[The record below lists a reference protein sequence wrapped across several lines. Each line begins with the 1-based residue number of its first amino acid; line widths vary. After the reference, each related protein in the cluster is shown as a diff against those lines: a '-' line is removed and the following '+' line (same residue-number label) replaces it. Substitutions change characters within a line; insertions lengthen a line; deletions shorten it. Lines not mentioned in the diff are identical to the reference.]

1 VGAGG
6 NDRFRLTPVVAGLLA
21 ITIVSAV
28 AAAAVMCALRVRSQ
42 RHRNQRRQDL
52 CGAGTGSVMG
62 GGIGG
67 GAAVIAVCKQKADDD
82 DEDYAAATSDPDKN
96 PDLIPPTKIK
106 SAFNGRIVF
115 ILSITVVTHLLICVG
130 NRPSYINYRLV
141 RFPSRIY

>member
-28 AAAAVMCALRVRSQ
+28 AAAAVMCALRVRSR

-82 DEDYAAATSDPDKN
+82 DEEYAAAASDPDKN

-106 SAFNGRIVF
+106 SAFNSIFAF
-115 ILSITVVTHLLICVG
+115 ILIF
-130 NRPSYINYRLV
+130 NPSCAQYGKGG
-141 RFPSRIY
+141 